1 MAKLVIYPEHVTD
14 LLLDIGAAMQ
24 MAQSAADVNAWATL
38 LRLKFDVMQGEFD
51 INYARKEK
59 AA

>member
-14 LLLDIGAAMQ
+14 LLLDIGNAMQ
-24 MAQSAADVNAWATL
+24 MARSAADVNALATL

-51 INYARKEK
+51 INFTRKEK